1 MTSDFASTVLLTD
14 RAWPDDAIERRI
26 IEAAGYRLVAGPA
39 VAGSAD
45 DVLQLVRA
53 TRPSAVMTCWAQV
66 SEAAIAAAGALR
78 IVARL
83 GVGLDNIAVDAA
95 TARGAWVTNVPDYCV
110 EEVSD
115 HALAL
120 LLAWTRG
127 IASFD
132 AAVKSGRWD
141 PATARLRR
149 LATLTVGLVGHGR
162 IGRRLTDKLRPFG
175 CRLLVHVRSARESE
189 PGLAFAP
196 LERVLAEADVVIIVA
211 PLTPQTHHLFDRA
224 RFAAM
229 KPGAFLINVSRGAV
243 VETPALIDALQRGHL
258 SGAALDVIESEP
270 AVPPELLAH
279 PCVLL
284 TPHVAFSS
292 DASIAELRR
301 RAAEDVVLA
310 LQGEMPRQ
318 PCNRPVVP

>member
-1 MTSDFASTVLLTD
+1 MTPDLTSTVLLTD
-14 RAWPDDAIERRI
+14 RAWPDDTIERQV
-26 IEAAGYRLVAGPA
+26 IEAAGHRLVAGPA
-39 VAGSAD
+39 AAGSAD
-45 DVLQLVRA
+45 DVLQLVQA
-53 TRPSAVMTCWAQV
+53 TRPAAIMTCWAQV
-66 SEAAIAAAGALR
+66 SEAAVDAAGALR

-127 IASFD
+127 IACFD
-132 AAVKSGRWD
+132 AAVKSGRWE
-141 PATARLRR
+141 PAGARLRR
-149 LATLTVGLVGHGR
+149 LSTLTVGLVGHGR

-175 CRLLVHVRSARESE
+175 CRLLAHVRSARESE
-189 PGLAFAP
+189 PGLAFVS
-196 LERVLAEADVVIIVA
+196 LERLLAEADVLIVVA
-211 PLTPQTHHLFDRA
+211 PLTPQTRHLLDRA
-224 RFAAM
+224 RFAKM

-243 VETPALIDALQRGHL
+243 VETPALIDALQRGQL
-258 SGAALDVIESEP
+258 CGAALDVLESEP
-270 AVPPELLAH
+270 AVPPALLVH
-279 PCVLL
+279 PGVVL

-310 LQGEMPRQ
+310 LRGETPRQ